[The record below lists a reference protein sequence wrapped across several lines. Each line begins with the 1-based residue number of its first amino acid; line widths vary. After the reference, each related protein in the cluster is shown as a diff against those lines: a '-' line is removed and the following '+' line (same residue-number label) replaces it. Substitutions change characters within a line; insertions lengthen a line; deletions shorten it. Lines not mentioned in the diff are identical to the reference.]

1 LREIAR
7 AFIAGL
13 GSWRQSKNPRGVF
26 LFGGPT
32 GVGKTETALLLSKIF
47 GNGKEQLIRIDCNTL
62 QGSGHDSGP
71 ARSQLLGSP
80 PGYIG
85 YVRGQGGLLSKIR
98 DMPESIVLFD
108 EFEKSHPGVGELL
121 LQIID
126 NGRIEDVDGNVLD
139 FRRSYIIFTTNAGC
153 IYDFRKLG
161 FQKENLDLPD
171 TPRADPEAM
180 KRELR
185 ARGLGEEFLGRIGHI
200 IVFNGLSGESIHEIV
215 AHQLNGLKHT
225 AELKG
230 FELEWTDSFESHLSS
245 QWQPRFGVRHLTT
258 ILRNRITEQLSLAD
272 AEGELE
278 GVSGIRLELM
288 SHQEVLE
295 LPDVAGLAARTREGT
310 TLVIKLA

>member
-1 LREIAR
+1 
-7 AFIAGL
+7 
-13 GSWRQSKNPRGVF
+13 
-26 LFGGPT
+26 
-32 GVGKTETALLLSKIF
+32 
-47 GNGKEQLIRIDCNTL
+47 
-62 QGSGHDSGP
+62 
-71 ARSQLLGSP
+71 
-80 PGYIG
+80 
-85 YVRGQGGLLSKIR
+85 
-98 DMPESIVLFD
+98 MPESIVLFD

-153 IYDFRKLG
+153 IYEFRKLG
-161 FQKENLDLPD
+161 FQKDNLDPAE
-171 TPRADPEAM
+171 TPRADTESM

-200 IVFNGLSGESIHEIV
+200 IVFKGLSEESIHEIV
-215 AHQLNGLKHT
+215 AHQLNGLKYT

-230 FELEWTDSFESHLSS
+230 FELEWTADFESHLGS

-278 GVSGIRLELM
+278 DIIGIRLDLM
-288 SHQEVLE
+288 SPQDVLE
-295 LPDVAGLAARTREGT
+295 LPDAAGLARRTREGK
-310 TLVIKLA
+310 TLVIKLS